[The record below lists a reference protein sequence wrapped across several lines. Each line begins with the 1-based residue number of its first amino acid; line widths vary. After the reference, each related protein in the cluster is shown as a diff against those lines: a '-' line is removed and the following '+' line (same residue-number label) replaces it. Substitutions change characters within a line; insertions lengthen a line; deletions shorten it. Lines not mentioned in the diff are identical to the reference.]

1 MNRNMAIIVLILAVA
16 LGMTAVVLV
25 NRWLSAQASL
35 AAGAGEAVPIK
46 RIVVAAQEIY
56 PGARLT
62 AANLELADWPQANVP
77 KGAFESIDAL
87 KERIAVSRVA
97 AGQPLLAAELAA
109 PGSGAGLVAIIAP
122 GMRAM
127 AIRVDEVIGVG
138 GFILPNTH
146 VDVIGV
152 QEPVNGRKEVETILK
167 RIKVLAIAQET
178 QTEEG
183 QARLVRTVT
192 LEVRPRDAERLALQV
207 NQGPIHLVLRNPLED
222 ELVVPPPAP
231 KAEVRRVAMR
241 QAPPPAPAPAFRV
254 ELIQGD
260 REEKTYTFP
269 AR

>member
-35 AAGAGEAVPIK
+35 AAGAGDAVAMT

-77 KGAFESIDAL
+77 KGAFDSLDAL

-122 GMRAM
+122 GLRAM

-222 ELVVPPPAP
+222 DVPAPAP
-231 KAEVRRVAMR
+231 KPEPRKIVMR
-241 QAPPPAPAPAFRV
+241 QAAPPAPAPAFKV